1 MFYKESIKI
10 SKSCVG
16 VCVCITNNGK
26 NGAGVSYDVETFNI
40 HMYGRVYYTVQGRL
54 QWLVIHAIC
63 VILQYFLS
71 KE

>member
-1 MFYKESIKI
+1 M
-10 SKSCVG
+10 
-16 VCVCITNNGK
+16 CITNNGK